1 MAKKTVW
8 NDDYWLLLMQLY
20 LQRPVGMK
28 PLYSREMVNLSME
41 LHIAPQEL
49 QARMQQIAQL
59 STKRIERYWD
69 TYSQDVRKLNRAVK
83 LLRSMKG
90 FGAAGDFYDGVQVE
104 ETFEKDFRPLAED
117 ERLMPVMLI
126 LVLDLY
132 FQLTPSTMVSQTPE
146 VQKLA
151 RLIGLTADEVV
162 QLLKVFQH
170 CDPYYKRL
178 PACPSSLLQ
187 PCQQVWQRFGN
198 DDPTVLNAF
207 AAELKVFFK

>member
-90 FGAAGDFYDGVQVE
+90 FGAASDFYDGVQVE

-207 AAELKVFFK
+207 AAELKAFFK

>member
-1 MAKKTVW
+1 
-8 NDDYWLLLMQLY
+8 
-20 LQRPVGMK
+20 
-28 PLYSREMVNLSME
+28 
-41 LHIAPQEL
+41 
-49 QARMQQIAQL
+49 
-59 STKRIERYWD
+59 
-69 TYSQDVRKLNRAVK
+69 
-83 LLRSMKG
+83 
-90 FGAAGDFYDGVQVE
+90 
-104 ETFEKDFRPLAED
+104 
-117 ERLMPVMLI
+117 MPVMLI

-132 FQLTPSTMVSQTPE
+132 FQLTPSSMVSQTPE

-207 AAELKVFFK
+207 AAELKAFFK

>member
-187 PCQQVWQRFGN
+187 ACQQVWQRFGN

-207 AAELKVFFK
+207 AAELKAFFK